1 MSPLY
6 VASRKYLVGCSC
18 APGTTENG
26 PLENCWLGLIRAG
39 PSVCVSNNATIHHTH
54 LLTFYTTGGKKF
66 HAVQGDS
73 FDHKQGWSWEH
84 TQNLGDLCSPEES
97 LVRPPI
103 PIAELKKSIR
113 DCFLLGTT

>member
-54 LLTFYTTGGKKF
+54 WVTFYTTGGKNSTQYRVIHLIINKGGLGST
-66 HAVQGDS
+66 HKTWETSAVQ
-73 FDHKQGWSWEH
+73 
-84 TQNLGDLCSPEES
+84 
-97 LVRPPI
+97 
-103 PIAELKKSIR
+103 KKA
-113 DCFLLGTT
+113 

>member
-54 LLTFYTTGGKKF
+54 LVTFYTTGGKIDHTF
-66 HAVQGDS
+66 HTVQGIT
-73 FDHKQGWSWEH
+73 FDHKQG
-84 TQNLGDLCSPEES
+84 
-97 LVRPPI
+97 
-103 PIAELKKSIR
+103 
-113 DCFLLGTT
+113 